1 VIGEEGWHPLEAGM
15 HDLEPD
21 AAKPVELLSA
31 SRCRLLLPAGEESS
45 QGAPL
50 EVEVGPD
57 DTLIATPMDGTQNGA
72 SYTLSR
78 VSSRRRSKQRTSTPD
93 GSSAMRLLTPGK
105 PVKVRSLAGRFV
117 SSVNLGNMDS
127 GRMEPEWSARAQLRK
142 NKYGRLGIFL
152 TRRYEVVQVVMI
164 VLDALVLAW
173 RTQHAAEV
181 LAREPDESATHGIR
195 DDVVLV
201 LLNDL
206 FCLWVTLDLVGRALA
221 EGRYFFRAS
230 VCALHSFEV
239 FIVVAYILEA
249 IAVHAHYDEGS
260 KSSFRVY
267 VGFVSFARTLRLLR
281 LVHMSKLV
289 RHNSAFRELR
299 MMMYALQGAMKSL
312 AWSSVMLMVILLIC
326 GMFFTTGYLRHVV
339 HGRRV
344 PEGAQLA
351 KLKDA
356 FGTLFASAFT
366 LGKAVTGGTDWGE
379 VYMLLEPMN
388 WPYKCFY
395 VLFQIFAALAL
406 LNVITAVFVES
417 TMQRSSRDRESA
429 VVDEIS
435 SRKELQVRISA
446 LFEEFDEDRDGQIR
460 KEELK
465 AHMQKK
471 HVAAYFSSL
480 GVDVTQAGKLF
491 LLLDRDGSGFIDRQ
505 EFLHGCLRLRGDA
518 KSVDL
523 AVLQSDVDLLVRDM
537 EEMSELLRV
546 SSEKIDVLFESGAAV

>member
-312 AWSSVMLMVILLIC
+312 AWSSVMLVVILLIS
-326 GMFFTTGYLRHVV
+326 GTIFTNGYLRHVV
-339 HGRRV
+339 LT
-344 PEGAQLA
+344 QLEA
-351 KLKDA
+351 PDGKQTADLKDA
-356 FGTLFASAFT
+356 FGTLFASMFT
-366 LGKAVTGGTDWGE
+366 LAKAVTGGTDWGE
-379 VYMLLEPMN
+379 VYALLEPMF
-388 WPYKCFY
+388 WPYRWFY
-395 VLFQIFAALAL
+395 VCFQIFAILAL

-417 TMQRSSRDRESA
+417 TMQRSTRDRESA

-435 SRKELQVRISA
+435 SRKELLMKINS
-446 LFEEFDEDRDGQIR
+446 LFEEFDEDNDGQIN

-465 AHMQKK
+465 AHLQNR
-471 HVAAYFSSL
+471 HIAAYFSSL
-480 GVDVTQAGKLF
+480 GVDVDQVGKLF
-491 LLLDRDGSGFIDRQ
+491 LLLDQDNSGYIDRQ
-505 EFLHGCLRLRGDA
+505 EFLQGCLRLKGEA

-523 AVLQSDVDLLVRDM
+523 AVLQADVDLIVRDVQ
-537 EEMSELLRV
+537 EMCGLLRIRFGG
-546 SSEKIDVLFESGAAV
+546 SEGLNSI